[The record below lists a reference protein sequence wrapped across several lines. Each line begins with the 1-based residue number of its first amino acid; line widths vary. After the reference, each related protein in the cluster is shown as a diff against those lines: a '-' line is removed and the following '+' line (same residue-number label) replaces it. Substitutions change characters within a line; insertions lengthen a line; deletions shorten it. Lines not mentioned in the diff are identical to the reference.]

1 MPFTMNV
8 RTLYRGTGAA
18 ILSECQQMG
27 LQFLFTGMTKKI
39 MAGHAGKVVEGE
51 HLSPRTE
58 FAAAAVGGLLSS
70 FFTTPVELLMIQ
82 QQKFGGS
89 LVGTC
94 AGVIRTHGITS
105 HGMMRGLMGAASR
118 DAIYVAGMLGV
129 TPVLREYIM
138 RHSDTQS
145 GLATLYASLL
155 GGVAA
160 AVPSHPFD
168 VIKTCMQVRTRTL
181 QCYSRGCCGCIIH
194 VRRCAVFS
202 CFLCNSTLSVK
213 NGPNCTASLY
223 SIVRATSSA
232 ARTPRSPRRRASCT
246 PPEASGA
253 SSAAACGAP
262 STSRPRCTSPTSAAC
277 CSAPSCP
284 QCTSDGAGTALVA
297 IKVLFLVLRRA
308 FSATSLR

>member
-138 RHSDTQS
+138 KHSDTQS

-168 VIKTCMQVRTRTL
+168 VIKTCMQVRASPAAVTAEVLWVHYPCTTVCCVLVCPL
-181 QCYSRGCCGCIIH
+181 QQH
-194 VRRCAVFS
+194 
-202 CFLCNSTLSVK
+202 
-213 NGPNCTASLY
+213 
-223 SIVRATSSA
+223 IVCKEW
-232 ARTPRSPRRRASCT
+232 P
-246 PPEASGA
+246 
-253 SSAAACGAP
+253 
-262 STSRPRCTSPTSAAC
+262 
-277 CSAPSCP
+277 
-284 QCTSDGAGTALVA
+284 
-297 IKVLFLVLRRA
+297 
-308 FSATSLR
+308 